1 LEHNYG
7 GQMQTIHL
15 TLDMIIEV
23 PEDEKATHTF
33 VVQELLN
40 KLYVGAEH
48 YEDDV
53 FSVKDIT
60 LSTFVKE
67 T

>member
-1 LEHNYG
+1 
-7 GQMQTIHL
+7 MQTIHL

-23 PEDEKATHTF
+23 PEDEKAKQIH
-33 VVQELLN
+33 VVQELLE

-60 LSTFVKE
+60 LTAFVKE
-67 T
+67 Q

>member
-1 LEHNYG
+1 
-7 GQMQTIHL
+7 MQTIHL

-23 PEDEKATHTF
+23 PEDEKAKDILIIE
-33 VVQELLN
+33 ELLS
-40 KLYVGAEH
+40 KLYVGEDH
-48 YEDDV
+48 YEGDV

-67 T
+67 K